1 MTREHVIRD
10 CQAFTNER
18 RQLWIAL
25 GSARSK
31 ATRRSPV
38 EVLMADR
45 RATQPLLDFIRQTE
59 IGKRRNEDESE
70 ENRRQNDD
78 DWGWRDD
85 EVDEEN
91 WETTD

>member
-1 MTREHVIRD
+1 
-10 CQAFTNER
+10 
-18 RQLWIAL
+18 
-25 GSARSK
+25 
-31 ATRRSPV
+31 
-38 EVLMADR
+38 MADR

-59 IGKRRNEDESE
+59 IEKRRNEDESE